1 MACPSPFDIL
11 RMRQEDLGPRLYK
24 RATVLDPWL
33 NLIPRDTW
41 PIGAGLVRSSFE
53 VGRSE
58 PASEEETWS
67 TIQVLSGNSFI
78 GSCGKTFTDTNLGY
92 LERTYNPEQ
101 FWLRGP
107 VVCQSDLTLH
117 WNSIEFWNK
126 YFMTLEQ
133 RNTRSIVNR
142 LQNIY
147 GSYSTKVWAG
157 SNGSVNT
164 AAGNTTTQ
172 PPGAALDLTGVTA
185 PACGLTQDLLDSQV
199 SSLILAGATAED
211 TEGWITN
218 MGSGP
223 TFPLLIGVDASNQ
236 IALNNPELREDI
248 RQAFMGAGEGA
259 MVLQRLGAS
268 RVIKNYRHTITAT
281 PPRWSITDGT
291 GALVRVS
298 PWRMSSAST
307 DASKGQVAIPN
318 PDYLNPNIAA
328 VEAAILLNPM
338 VYTEEILQP
347 VNAAPGMKWNAQNY
361 YGEWSFV
368 TGNDAFLGMDS
379 CAGVADP
386 LHELGR
392 HFAVYKHAAKPI
404 FPDWGRVF
412 LFLRCPQQVD
422 CLSCS

>member
-1 MACPSPFDIL
+1 MACPSPFDVL
-11 RMRQEDLGPRLYK
+11 RLRQEDLGPRLYS

-33 NLIPRDTW
+33 NLIPRDVW
-41 PIGAGLVRSSFE
+41 PIGAGLLRSSFE
-53 VGRSE
+53 IGRSE
-58 PASEEETWS
+58 PASVEETWA
-67 TIQVLSGNSFI
+67 TIVVQGVGGV
-78 GSCGKTFTDTNLGY
+78 GSCAKSFTDTYVGE
-92 LERTYNPEQ
+92 LERTYAPEQ

-107 VVCQSDLTLH
+107 VICQSELTLH
-117 WNSIEFWNK
+117 WNSADFWTK
-126 YFMTLEQ
+126 YFMRLEQ

-147 GSYSTKVWAG
+147 GSYVPKVWADA
-157 SNGSVNT
+157 NGAVQY
-164 AAGNTTTQ
+164 AAGVTATQ
-172 PPGAALDLTGVTA
+172 PPGAALDMTGVSI

-199 SSLILAGATAED
+199 SSLILSGATAED
-211 TEGWITN
+211 TDGWITN

-259 MVLQRLGAS
+259 MVLQRLGAT

-281 PPRWSITDGT
+281 PPRWSIVGQNL
-291 GALVRVS
+291 ARVS
-298 PWRMSSAST
+298 PWTMSTNAA
-307 DASKGQVAIPN
+307 DATKGQVAIPN
-318 PDYLNPNIAA
+318 PNYLDPYTAQ
-328 VEAAILLNPM
+328 VEGAFLLNPM
-338 VYTEEILQP
+338 VFTEEILQP
-347 VNAAPGMKWNAQNY
+347 VNNVAGTNFPVQNY

-386 LHELGR
+386 LHEMGR

-404 FPDWGRVF
+404 FPDWGRLF